1 MIRNCL
7 AILFLLLSLPI
18 WCQSNLG
25 IEFHAS
31 EEIKDVI
38 LNHQFHHAKR
48 LKIEFEDSEG
58 NVHTMKIKFK
68 TDSTFIFKSKKHKT
82 ENVIR
87 GNEILNINGYRI
99 RLATQKLPENQVL
112 VSTKENGQT
121 KNSLYYVTGS
131 DSVLFSVQTEKVDT
145 LENSTTSITKYR
157 RNGKWAGNKM
167 VVTKISED
175 LIHTRYYSLIDD
187 KWELSQNQMEI
198 ILRSQTEFSR
208 TKIVMTKGV
217 SYFIPEK
224 DSKVPYTINS
234 EPYTI
239 NSERKS
245 ILHYDE
251 KGVIEAVVIVKK
263 DHENNFGR
271 KNIEYLI
278 LYPSFW

>member
-278 LYPSFW
+278 LYPSF

>member
-7 AILFLLLSLPI
+7 AIFFLLLSLPI

-25 IEFHAS
+25 IEFHVS

-278 LYPSFW
+278 LYPSF

>member
-25 IEFHAS
+25 IEFHVS

-48 LKIEFEDSEG
+48 LKIEFGDSEG
-58 NVHTMKIKFK
+58 NVHAMKIKFK

-278 LYPSFW
+278 LYPSF

>member
-25 IEFHAS
+25 IEFRVS

-38 LNHQFHHAKR
+38 LNHQFHHVKR
-48 LKIEFEDSEG
+48 LKIEFEGSEG
-58 NVHTMKIKFK
+58 NVHAMKIKFK

-121 KNSLYYVTGS
+121 KNSLYYVTRS

-175 LIHTRYYSLIDD
+175 LIHTRYYSLIED

-234 EPYTI
+234 E
-239 NSERKS
+239 RKS

-278 LYPSFW
+278 LYPSF

>member
-25 IEFHAS
+25 IEFHVS

-175 LIHTRYYSLIDD
+175 LIHTRYYSLIED

-234 EPYTI
+234 E
-239 NSERKS
+239 RKS

-278 LYPSFW
+278 LYPSF

>member
-25 IEFHAS
+25 IEFRVS

-58 NVHTMKIKFK
+58 NVHAMKIKFK

-278 LYPSFW
+278 LYPSF

>member
-25 IEFHAS
+25 IEFRVS

-58 NVHTMKIKFK
+58 NVHAMKIKFK

-234 EPYTI
+234 E
-239 NSERKS
+239 RKS

-278 LYPSFW
+278 LYPSF

>member
-58 NVHTMKIKFK
+58 NVHAMKIKFK

-175 LIHTRYYSLIDD
+175 LIHTRYYSLIED

-234 EPYTI
+234 E
-239 NSERKS
+239 RKS

-278 LYPSFW
+278 LYPSF

>member
-48 LKIEFEDSEG
+48 LKIEFGDSEG
-58 NVHTMKIKFK
+58 NVHAMKIKFK

-234 EPYTI
+234 E
-239 NSERKS
+239 RKS

-278 LYPSFW
+278 LYPSF

>member
-25 IEFHAS
+25 IEFRVS

-58 NVHTMKIKFK
+58 NVHAMKIKFK

-82 ENVIR
+82 ENIIR

-99 RLATQKLPENQVL
+99 RLATQKLRENQVL

-121 KNSLYYVTGS
+121 KNSLYYVTRS

-224 DSKVPYTINS
+224 DSKM
-234 EPYTI
+234 PYTI

-278 LYPSFW
+278 LYPSF

>member
-131 DSVLFSVQTEKVDT
+131 DSVLFSVQTGKVDT

-278 LYPSFW
+278 LYPSF

>member
-7 AILFLLLSLPI
+7 AIFFLLLSLPI

-234 EPYTI
+234 E
-239 NSERKS
+239 RKS

-278 LYPSFW
+278 LYPSF

>member
-1 MIRNCL
+1 M
-7 AILFLLLSLPI
+7 FLLLSLPI

-25 IEFHAS
+25 IEFRVS

-58 NVHTMKIKFK
+58 NVHAMKIKFK

-121 KNSLYYVTGS
+121 KNSLYYVTRS

-234 EPYTI
+234 E
-239 NSERKS
+239 RKS

-278 LYPSFW
+278 LYPSF

>member
-25 IEFHAS
+25 IEFHVS

-145 LENSTTSITKYR
+145 LVNSTTSITKYR

-175 LIHTRYYSLIDD
+175 LIHTRYYSLIED

-234 EPYTI
+234 E
-239 NSERKS
+239 RKS

>member
-1 MIRNCL
+1 M
-7 AILFLLLSLPI
+7 
-18 WCQSNLG
+18 CQSNLG
-25 IEFHAS
+25 IEFRVS

-58 NVHTMKIKFK
+58 NVHAMKIKFK

-121 KNSLYYVTGS
+121 KNSLYYVTRS

-198 ILRSQTEFSR
+198 ILRSQTEFST
-208 TKIVMTKGV
+208 TKTVLTKGV
-217 SYFIPEK
+217 SYQIPENG
-224 DSKVPYTINS
+224 SKVT
-234 EPYTI
+234 YTI

-245 ILHYDE
+245 VLHNDE
-251 KGVIEAVVIVKK
+251 QGIIEAVVIVKT
-263 DHENNFGR
+263 DHGNDYGR
-271 KNIEYLI
+271 KKIEYLI
-278 LYPSFW
+278 VYPRF

>member
-25 IEFHAS
+25 IEFRVS

-38 LNHQFHHAKR
+38 LNHQFHHVKR

-58 NVHTMKIKFK
+58 NVHAMKIKFK

-99 RLATQKLPENQVL
+99 RLATQKLRENQVL

-121 KNSLYYVTGS
+121 KNSLYYVTRS

-234 EPYTI
+234 E
-239 NSERKS
+239 RKS

-278 LYPSFW
+278 LYPSF

>member
-58 NVHTMKIKFK
+58 NVHAMKIKFK

-121 KNSLYYVTGS
+121 KNSLYYVTRS

-234 EPYTI
+234 E
-239 NSERKS
+239 RKS

-278 LYPSFW
+278 LYPSF

>member
-25 IEFHAS
+25 IEFRVS

-38 LNHQFHHAKR
+38 LNHQFHHVKR

-58 NVHTMKIKFK
+58 NVHAMKIKFK

-234 EPYTI
+234 E
-239 NSERKS
+239 RKS

-278 LYPSFW
+278 LYPSF

>member
-58 NVHTMKIKFK
+58 NVHAMKIKFK

-278 LYPSFW
+278 LYPSF

>member
-25 IEFHAS
+25 IEFRVS

-38 LNHQFHHAKR
+38 LNHQFHHVKR

-58 NVHTMKIKFK
+58 NVHAMKIKFK

-121 KNSLYYVTGS
+121 KNSLYYVTRS

-278 LYPSFW
+278 LYPSF

>member
-25 IEFHAS
+25 IEFHVS
-31 EEIKDVI
+31 EEIEDVI

-278 LYPSFW
+278 LYPSF

>member
-25 IEFHAS
+25 IEFHVS

-175 LIHTRYYSLIDD
+175 LIHTRYYSLIED

-234 EPYTI
+234 E
-239 NSERKS
+239 RKS

>member
-58 NVHTMKIKFK
+58 NVHAMKIKFK

-131 DSVLFSVQTEKVDT
+131 DSVLFSVQTGKVDT

-278 LYPSFW
+278 LYPSF

>member
-25 IEFHAS
+25 IEFHVS

-278 LYPSFW
+278 LYPSF

>member
-58 NVHTMKIKFK
+58 NVHAMKIKFK

-131 DSVLFSVQTEKVDT
+131 DSVLFSVQTGKVDT

-234 EPYTI
+234 E
-239 NSERKS
+239 RKS

-278 LYPSFW
+278 LYPSF

>member
-1 MIRNCL
+1 
-7 AILFLLLSLPI
+7 
-18 WCQSNLG
+18 
-25 IEFHAS
+25 
-31 EEIKDVI
+31 
-38 LNHQFHHAKR
+38 
-48 LKIEFEDSEG
+48 
-58 NVHTMKIKFK
+58 MKIKFK

-145 LENSTTSITKYR
+145 LVNSTTSITKYR

-175 LIHTRYYSLIDD
+175 LIHTRYYSLIED

-278 LYPSFW
+278 LYPSF

>member
-25 IEFHAS
+25 IEFHVS

-58 NVHTMKIKFK
+58 NVHAMKIKFK

-278 LYPSFW
+278 LYPSF

>member
-58 NVHTMKIKFK
+58 NVHAMKIKFK

-121 KNSLYYVTGS
+121 KNSLYYVTRS

-278 LYPSFW
+278 LYPSF

>member
-1 MIRNCL
+1 
-7 AILFLLLSLPI
+7 
-18 WCQSNLG
+18 
-25 IEFHAS
+25 
-31 EEIKDVI
+31 
-38 LNHQFHHAKR
+38 
-48 LKIEFEDSEG
+48 
-58 NVHTMKIKFK
+58 
-68 TDSTFIFKSKKHKT
+68 
-82 ENVIR
+82 
-87 GNEILNINGYRI
+87 
-99 RLATQKLPENQVL
+99 
-112 VSTKENGQT
+112 
-121 KNSLYYVTGS
+121 
-131 DSVLFSVQTEKVDT
+131 
-145 LENSTTSITKYR
+145 
-157 RNGKWAGNKM
+157 
-167 VVTKISED
+167 
-175 LIHTRYYSLIDD
+175 
-187 KWELSQNQMEI
+187 MEI

-278 LYPSFW
+278 LYPSF

>member
-58 NVHTMKIKFK
+58 NVHAMKIKFK

-121 KNSLYYVTGS
+121 KNSLYYVIES

-145 LENSTTSITKYR
+145 IENSTTSITKYR

-234 EPYTI
+234 E
-239 NSERKS
+239 RKS

-278 LYPSFW
+278 LYPSF

>member
-25 IEFHAS
+25 IEFHVS

-234 EPYTI
+234 E
-239 NSERKS
+239 RKS

-278 LYPSFW
+278 LYPSF

>member
-25 IEFHAS
+25 IEFHVS

-234 EPYTI
+234 E
-239 NSERKS
+239 RKS

>member
-25 IEFHAS
+25 IEFHVS

-38 LNHQFHHAKR
+38 LNHQFHHVKR

-58 NVHTMKIKFK
+58 NVHAMKIKFK

-121 KNSLYYVTGS
+121 KNSLYYVTRS

-234 EPYTI
+234 E
-239 NSERKS
+239 RKS

-278 LYPSFW
+278 LYPSF

>member
-25 IEFHAS
+25 IEFRVS

-58 NVHTMKIKFK
+58 NVHAMKIKFK

-121 KNSLYYVTGS
+121 KNSLYYVTRS

-234 EPYTI
+234 E
-239 NSERKS
+239 RKS

-278 LYPSFW
+278 LYPSF

>member
-1 MIRNCL
+1 MEYRV
-7 AILFLLLSLPI
+7 
-18 WCQSNLG
+18 
-25 IEFHAS
+25 S

-38 LNHQFHHAKR
+38 LNHQLHDSKR
-48 LKIEFEDSEG
+48 LRIEFEDSEG
-58 NVHTMKIKFK
+58 KIHAMKIKFQ

-82 ENVIR
+82 KNVIR
-87 GNEILNINGYRI
+87 GNEIFNINGHSI

-145 LENSTTSITKYR
+145 IENATTSITKYR
-157 RNGKWAGNKM
+157 RNGKWTGNKM
-167 VVTKISED
+167 IINTFSKD
-175 LIHTRYYSLIDD
+175 LKQTRYYSLIDD
-187 KWELSQNQMEI
+187 NWELSQNQMEI

-217 SYFIPEK
+217 SYLIPEK
-224 DSKVPYTINS
+224 GLKL
-234 EPYTI
+234 PYTI

-271 KNIEYLI
+271 KKIEYLI
-278 LYPSFW
+278 LYPSF

>member
-58 NVHTMKIKFK
+58 NVHAMKIKFK

-234 EPYTI
+234 E
-239 NSERKS
+239 RKS

-278 LYPSFW
+278 LYPSF

>member
-1 MIRNCL
+1 
-7 AILFLLLSLPI
+7 
-18 WCQSNLG
+18 
-25 IEFHAS
+25 
-31 EEIKDVI
+31 
-38 LNHQFHHAKR
+38 
-48 LKIEFEDSEG
+48 
-58 NVHTMKIKFK
+58 MKIKFK

-121 KNSLYYVTGS
+121 KNSLYYVTRS

-234 EPYTI
+234 E
-239 NSERKS
+239 RKS

-278 LYPSFW
+278 LYPSF

>member
-25 IEFHAS
+25 IEFRVS

-38 LNHQFHHAKR
+38 LNHQFHHVKR

-58 NVHTMKIKFK
+58 NVHAMKIKFK

-121 KNSLYYVTGS
+121 KNSLYYVTRS

-234 EPYTI
+234 E
-239 NSERKS
+239 RKS

-278 LYPSFW
+278 LYPSF

>member
-38 LNHQFHHAKR
+38 LNHQFHHFKR

-58 NVHTMKIKFK
+58 NVHAMKIKFK

-121 KNSLYYVTGS
+121 KNSLYYVTRS
-131 DSVLFSVQTEKVDT
+131 DSVLFSVQTGKVDT

-234 EPYTI
+234 E
-239 NSERKS
+239 RKS

-278 LYPSFW
+278 LYPSF